1 MWAIIFFIAFSYF
14 LNQVFFIARGGSVA
28 AHPPFEVIHQTKV
41 KIYVDNLKIWDF
53 ELDET
58 EARDIYE
65 KGRKLL
71 FLNS

>member
-1 MWAIIFFIAFSYF
+1 MS
-14 LNQVFFIARGGSVA
+14 GGSVA

-41 KIYVDNLKIWDF
+41 KIYVDDLKIWDF

-71 FLNS
+71 FLSSWFQILSLHDR

>member
-1 MWAIIFFIAFSYF
+1 MS
-14 LNQVFFIARGGSVA
+14 GGSVA

-41 KIYVDNLKIWDF
+41 KIYVDDLKIWDF

-58 EARDIYE
+58 EARDIFE